1 MKESITMENEAQVI
15 SVEGLLNK
23 KNLAIPHYQRPYR
36 WTTENVSQLL
46 EDIVDSYKKGKKQ
59 YRIGTVILHKNEDKL
74 DIVDG
79 QQRITTLL
87 LILKV
92 REENIIE
99 LKYNHHDSFENIKRN
114 FSYIEGWLNRNGDEK
129 LINYIKSSCEVVE
142 IIVTNLSEAFQL
154 FDTQNGRGKELLPY
168 NLLKAYHIRAME
180 LEPNDVKIACDKKW
194 EDAAMYDATPNIEGD
209 PNEDVL
215 KQLFDEQLYRGRV
228 WSKKNE
234 AYGFD
239 KSEIGEFKGFTLD
252 KNHTIKY
259 AYQNPQLLQ
268 FLTAKYYKNVL
279 DGIVATQSRFEW
291 GDSENIDPFVNINQ
305 QIVNGKAFFDYIET
319 YVEIYKR
326 LFIHLKSSQQLS
338 EFKRFYYEKCLNYTN
353 YLSNADEYAY
363 KPKGDARRS
372 GDTYLREA
380 YKTIIFILFDKFG
393 EKGLLKYYEVIYK
406 LIYINRLILSQ
417 VRYDAV
423 AKIPSKYI
431 QIIVHAK
438 ELSDLE
444 KLNILWADYPK
455 KEDKTSVSGIERIK
469 KFILDNDGNK

>member
-1 MKESITMENEAQVI
+1 M
-15 SVEGLLNK
+15 
-23 KNLAIPHYQRPYR
+23 
-36 WTTENVSQLL
+36 
-46 EDIVDSYKKGKKQ
+46 
-59 YRIGTVILHKNEDKL
+59 
-74 DIVDG
+74 
-79 QQRITTLL
+79 
-87 LILKV
+87 
-92 REENIIE
+92 
-99 LKYNHHDSFENIKRN
+99 
-114 FSYIEGWLNRNGDEK
+114 
-129 LINYIKSSCEVVE
+129 
-142 IIVTNLSEAFQL
+142 
-154 FDTQNGRGKELLPY
+154 PY

-180 LEPNDVKIACDKKW
+180 LEPNDVKISCDKNW
-194 EDAAMYDATPNIEGD
+194 EGAAMYDATPEIEGD

-215 KQLFDEQLYRGRV
+215 KQLFDEQLYRGRI
-228 WSKKNE
+228 WSKENE

-239 KSEIGEFKGFTLD
+239 KSEIGEFKGFTID

-279 DGIVATQSRFEW
+279 DGIVATQPRFEW

-338 EFKRFYYEKCLNYTN
+338 EFKRFYYEKCLNYKN
-353 YLSNADEYAY
+353 DLSKGDEYAH

-393 EKGLLKYYEVIYK
+393 EKGLLEYYKVIYK
-406 LIYINRLILSQ
+406 LIYINRLSLSQ

-444 KLNILWADYPK
+444 KLNILWANYPK
-455 KEDKTSVSGIERIK
+455 TEAINQVNGIEEIK
-469 KFILDNDGNK
+469 EFILGNDGNK